1 MISSPYNGGNL
12 SQPVDRQ
19 KGIGVL
25 IVEAPPV
32 PAGAVEARRN
42 EQDDQQCDEQAEA
55 QDGGHHR
62 PHQRPLGHVYEGRGE
77 GHPHPTCTPA
87 VLRRVP
93 GDVDALHG
101 QAADHARPLVAELV
115 KGVLPVVATHATLT

>member
-1 MISSPYNGGNL
+1 MVTQDCALKMKEYRNDRMINSPYNVGNL
-12 SQPVDRQ
+12 SQSVDRQ

-42 EQDDQQCDEQAEA
+42 EQDDQQSDEQAEA
-55 QDGGHHR
+55 QHGGHHR

-77 GHPHPTCTPA
+77 GHPHPACTPA

-101 QAADHARPLVAELV
+101 
-115 KGVLPVVATHATLT
+115 